1 MADAEII
8 AVGSEMLTSQ
18 RIDTN
23 SLYIADQLNTL
34 GVEVRRKLVV
44 GDDRA
49 LLTDAIQ
56 SALNHAQIVILTGG
70 LGPTEDD
77 VTRQAVADALG
88 RELVF
93 SQEICDGIEERF
105 RRRQRKMAEI
115 NKRQAFVIAG
125 ADVLPNTNG
134 TAPGQWISHDGRVV
148 ILLPGPPGELK
159 PMFASECLPRLT
171 RLLPAQVIRTRFYR
185 VTGLTESDLD
195 ALIAP
200 VYTKYTNPSTTI
212 LASPGDIQI
221 HLRARC
227 GSAEDAERLLAEVG
241 GPIEELLGRHLFSR
255 NGDPLEAI
263 IGALL
268 RDRGATLSIAE
279 SCTGGM
285 VGQRITSVAG
295 SSEYFLGGFVTY
307 ADRMKTDLLGVDPE
321 LIAQH
326 TSVSKE
332 VAQAMAEGARSRTGS
347 TFAISITGEA
357 GPESST
363 GAPVGTIFGGF
374 AGPDSPPEAFRFA
387 MPGDRSRIR
396 GFATQAVLDLLRR
409 RLLKLD

>member
-8 AVGSEMLTSQ
+8 AIGSEMLTSQ

-23 SLYIADQLNTL
+23 SLYITDQLNAL
-34 GVEVRRKLVV
+34 GVEVRRKLII

-49 LLTDAIQ
+49 LLTDAVR
-56 SALNHAQIVILTGG
+56 SALTHAGIVILTGG

-77 VTRQAVADALG
+77 VTRQAVADALN

-93 SQEICDGIEERF
+93 SEEICDAIKERF

-115 NKRQAFVIAG
+115 NKRQAYVVAG
-125 ADVLPNTNG
+125 AEVLPNTNG
-134 TAPGQWISHDGRVV
+134 TAPGQWIVNDGRVV

-159 PMFASECLPRLT
+159 PLFANECVPRLT
-171 RLLPAQVIRTRFYR
+171 RLLPAQVIRARFYR
-185 VTGLTESDLD
+185 VTGFTESDLD

-200 VYTKYTNPSTTI
+200 VYTKYANPSTTI

-241 GPIEELLGRHLFSR
+241 DPIEALLGRHLFSR
-255 NGDPLEAI
+255 NGEPLEGI
-263 IGALL
+263 VGALL
-268 RDRGATLSIAE
+268 RERGATLSIAE

-285 VGQRITSVAG
+285 VGQRITSIAG
-295 SSEYFLGGFVTY
+295 SSDYFVGGFVTY
-307 ADRMKTDLLGVDPE
+307 TDGMKTDLLGVDAA
-321 LIAQH
+321 LISQH
-326 TSVSKE
+326 TAVSKE
-332 VAQAMAEGARSRTGS
+332 VAAAMAEGARARTGS

-363 GAPVGTIFGGF
+363 GAPVGTIFVGF
-374 AGPDSPPEAFRFA
+374 AGPDGQPEALRFA
-387 MPGDRSRIR
+387 MPGDRPRIR
-396 GFATQAVLDLLRR
+396 GFATQAALDLLRR